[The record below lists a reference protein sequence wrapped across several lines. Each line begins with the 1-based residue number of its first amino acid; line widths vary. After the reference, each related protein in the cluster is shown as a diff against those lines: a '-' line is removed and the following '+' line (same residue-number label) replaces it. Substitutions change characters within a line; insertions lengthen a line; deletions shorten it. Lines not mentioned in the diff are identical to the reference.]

1 MDSKGDV
8 KHFFGVRFAW
18 HVPESCCCSSVSQL
32 RLQGISANGSA
43 CSRGQKI
50 VVLWIPKVTWSI
62 FSACVLLG
70 MCPNPAAVRVFR
82 NSASKGFIS
91 ANGFA
96 CSRGQKIVVLWIP
109 KVTWSTFSACVLLG
123 MCPNPAAVRVFRNMP
138 LQGISANGS
147 ACSRGQKIVV
157 LWIPKVTWSTFSACV
172 LLGMCPNPAAVRVFR
187 NCASKGFL
195 LMVVLARKD
204 KRLLFLPESC
214 CCSSVSQLRLQG
226 ISANGSAC
234 SRGQKIVVLWI
245 PKVTWSIFSA
255 CVLLGMCPNPAAVRV
270 FRNCANS
277 QLRLQ
282 GISANGSACSRGQK
296 IVVLWIPKVTWSTF
310 SACVLLGMCPN
321 PAAVR
326 VFRNCASKGFL
337 LMVLLAREDKRL
349 LFYGFQRWREA
360 FFRRAFCLACAR
372 ILLLFECFATAP
384 PRDFC

>member
-1 MDSKGDV
+1 MESYV
-8 KHFFGVRFAW
+8 LETFSWWEAFCLLARESRGVRFAW
-18 HVPESCCCSSVSQL
+18 HVPESCCCSNVSQL
-32 RLQGISANGSA
+32 RLQG
-43 CSRGQKI
+43 
-50 VVLWIPKVTWSI
+50 
-62 FSACVLLG
+62 
-70 MCPNPAAVRVFR
+70 
-82 NSASKGFIS
+82 IS

-123 MCPNPAAVRVFRNMP
+123 MCPNPAAVRVFRNMR

-195 LMVVLARKD
+195 LMVVLARED

-270 FRNCANS
+270 FRNCA
-277 QLRLQ
+277 
-282 GISANGSACSRGQK
+282 
-296 IVVLWIPKVTWSTF
+296 
-310 SACVLLGMCPN
+310 
-321 PAAVR
+321 
-326 VFRNCASKGFL
+326 SKGFL

-360 FFRRAFCLACAR
+360 LFRRAFCLACAL

>member
-32 RLQGISANGSA
+32 R
-43 CSRGQKI
+43 
-50 VVLWIPKVTWSI
+50 
-62 FSACVLLG
+62 
-70 MCPNPAAVRVFR
+70 
-82 NSASKGFIS
+82 
-91 ANGFA
+91 
-96 CSRGQKIVVLWIP
+96 
-109 KVTWSTFSACVLLG
+109 
-123 MCPNPAAVRVFRNMP
+123 

-195 LMVVLARKD
+195 LMVVLARED

-214 CCSSVSQLRLQG
+214 CCSSV
-226 ISANGSAC
+226 
-234 SRGQKIVVLWI
+234 
-245 PKVTWSIFSA
+245 
-255 CVLLGMCPNPAAVRV
+255 
-270 FRNCANS
+270 S

-360 FFRRAFCLACAR
+360 LFRRAFCLACAR

>member
-82 NSASKGFIS
+82 N
-91 ANGFA
+91 
-96 CSRGQKIVVLWIP
+96 
-109 KVTWSTFSACVLLG
+109 
-123 MCPNPAAVRVFRNMP
+123 
-138 LQGISANGS
+138 
-147 ACSRGQKIVV
+147 
-157 LWIPKVTWSTFSACV
+157 
-172 LLGMCPNPAAVRVFR
+172 
-187 NCASKGFL
+187 CASKGFL
-195 LMVVLARKD
+195 LMVLLARED
-204 KRLLFLPESC
+204 KRLLFYGFQRWTLKHFFGVRFAWHVPESC

-245 PKVTWSIFSA
+245 PKVTWSI
-255 CVLLGMCPNPAAVRV
+255 
-270 FRNCANS
+270 
-277 QLRLQ
+277 
-282 GISANGSACSRGQK
+282 
-296 IVVLWIPKVTWSTF
+296 F

>member
-43 CSRGQKI
+43 CS
-50 VVLWIPKVTWSI
+50 
-62 FSACVLLG
+62 
-70 MCPNPAAVRVFR
+70 
-82 NSASKGFIS
+82 
-91 ANGFA
+91 
-96 CSRGQKIVVLWIP
+96 
-109 KVTWSTFSACVLLG
+109 
-123 MCPNPAAVRVFRNMP
+123 
-138 LQGISANGS
+138 
-147 ACSRGQKIVV
+147 
-157 LWIPKVTWSTFSACV
+157 WSTFSACV

-195 LMVVLARKD
+195 LMVALARED
-204 KRLLFLPESC
+204 KRLLFLPESWG
-214 CCSSVSQLRLQG
+214 CSSVSQLRLQG

-234 SRGQKIVVLWI
+234 SRGQKI
-245 PKVTWSIFSA
+245 
-255 CVLLGMCPNPAAVRV
+255 G
-270 FRNCANS
+270 
-277 QLRLQ
+277 
-282 GISANGSACSRGQK
+282 
-296 IVVLWIPKVTWSTF
+296 VLWIPKVTWSTF

-360 FFRRAFCLACAR
+360 LFRRAFCLACAR

>member
-32 RLQGISANGSA
+32 R
-43 CSRGQKI
+43 
-50 VVLWIPKVTWSI
+50 
-62 FSACVLLG
+62 
-70 MCPNPAAVRVFR
+70 
-82 NSASKGFIS
+82 
-91 ANGFA
+91 
-96 CSRGQKIVVLWIP
+96 
-109 KVTWSTFSACVLLG
+109 
-123 MCPNPAAVRVFRNMP
+123 

-195 LMVVLARKD
+195 LMVVLAREDKKIVVFARILLLFECFATAPPSGSACSRGQKILVLWIPKVTWSTFSACVLLGMCPNPAAVRVFRNCASKGFLLMVLLARED
-204 KRLLFLPESC
+204 KRLLFCCFMDSKGDVKHFFGVRFAWHVPESC

-234 SRGQKIVVLWI
+234 SRGQKIVFL
-245 PKVTWSIFSA
+245 
-255 CVLLGMCPNPAAVRV
+255 
-270 FRNCANS
+270 
-277 QLRLQ
+277 
-282 GISANGSACSRGQK
+282 
-296 IVVLWIPKVTWSTF
+296 LWIPKVTWSTF

-360 FFRRAFCLACAR
+360 LFRRAFCLACAR

>member
-50 VVLWIPKVTWSI
+50 VVLWIPKVTWS
-62 FSACVLLG
+62 
-70 MCPNPAAVRVFR
+70 
-82 NSASKGFIS
+82 
-91 ANGFA
+91 
-96 CSRGQKIVVLWIP
+96 
-109 KVTWSTFSACVLLG
+109 
-123 MCPNPAAVRVFRNMP
+123 
-138 LQGISANGS
+138 
-147 ACSRGQKIVV
+147 
-157 LWIPKVTWSTFSACV
+157 TFSACV

-195 LMVVLARKD
+195 LMVLLAREDKD
-204 KRLLFLPESC
+204 CCFMDSKGDVKHFFGVRFAWHVPESC

-245 PKVTWSIFSA
+245 PRWREA
-255 CVLLGMCPNPAAVRV
+255 L
-270 FRNCANS
+270 
-277 QLRLQ
+277 
-282 GISANGSACSRGQK
+282 
-296 IVVLWIPKVTWSTF
+296 F

>member
-1 MDSKGDV
+1 MASKGDVKHFFGVRFAWHVPESCCFMDSKGDV

-50 VVLWIPKVTWSI
+50 VVLW
-62 FSACVLLG
+62 L
-70 MCPNPAAVRVFR
+70 
-82 NSASKGFIS
+82 
-91 ANGFA
+91 
-96 CSRGQKIVVLWIP
+96 
-109 KVTWSTFSACVLLG
+109 
-123 MCPNPAAVRVFRNMP
+123 
-138 LQGISANGS
+138 
-147 ACSRGQKIVV
+147 
-157 LWIPKVTWSTFSACV
+157 PKVTWSTFSACV

-195 LMVVLARKD
+195 LMVLLAREDKRLLCPNPAAVRVFRNCASKGFLLMVVLARED

-270 FRNCANS
+270 FRNCAS
-277 QLRLQ
+277 K
-282 GISANGSACSRGQK
+282 G
-296 IVVLWIPKVTWSTF
+296 F
-310 SACVLLGMCPN
+310 LLMVCLLERTKDCCFCPN

-372 ILLLFECFATAP
+372 ILRLFECFATAP

>member
-1 MDSKGDV
+1 MNSKGDV

-32 RLQGISANGSA
+32 R
-43 CSRGQKI
+43 
-50 VVLWIPKVTWSI
+50 
-62 FSACVLLG
+62 
-70 MCPNPAAVRVFR
+70 
-82 NSASKGFIS
+82 
-91 ANGFA
+91 
-96 CSRGQKIVVLWIP
+96 
-109 KVTWSTFSACVLLG
+109 
-123 MCPNPAAVRVFRNMP
+123 

-195 LMVVLARKD
+195 LMVVLARED
-204 KRLLFLPESC
+204 KRLLFLLESC
-214 CCSSVSQLRLQG
+214 CCSSV
-226 ISANGSAC
+226 
-234 SRGQKIVVLWI
+234 
-245 PKVTWSIFSA
+245 
-255 CVLLGMCPNPAAVRV
+255 
-270 FRNCANS
+270 S

-321 PAAVR
+321 PAAV
-326 VFRNCASKGFL
+326 
-337 LMVLLAREDKRL
+337 
-349 LFYGFQRWREA
+349 
-360 FFRRAFCLACAR
+360 
-372 ILLLFECFATAP
+372 ECFATAP